1 MVCKASFFVKWLEE
15 TETGLTRDKT
25 EFWLC
30 KDRTRVGCYCI
41 IQEEIKGEVW
51 IEQASKTE
59 NKILLAWI
67 KELKRHKQNCCRALK
82 ILQKGDF
89 WETFSAWVAVGCII
103 RGIFHIQILVVC
115 IILHFIFRIGG
126 FHCTILPKLLVKLAV
141 YLVGLVWRKEK
152 VKDKGNW
159 VGHIG
164 WIRADGKEDR
174 GNKI

>member
-1 MVCKASFFVKWLEE
+1 MNRASFQNRKQDFV
-15 TETGLTRDKT
+15 GLNKGTKKT
-25 EFWLC
+25 QT
-30 KDRTRVGCYCI
+30 K
-41 IQEEIKGEVW
+41 
-51 IEQASKTE
+51 
-59 NKILLAWI
+59 LL
-67 KELKRHKQNCCRALK
+67 QALK

-89 WETFSAWVAVGCII
+89 WETFSAWVAVGFII

-115 IILHFIFRIGG
+115 IILHFIFHICG
-126 FHCTILPKLLVKLAV
+126 FHCTILPKLLVKLVV
-141 YLVGLVWRKEK
+141 YLVGLVRRKEK